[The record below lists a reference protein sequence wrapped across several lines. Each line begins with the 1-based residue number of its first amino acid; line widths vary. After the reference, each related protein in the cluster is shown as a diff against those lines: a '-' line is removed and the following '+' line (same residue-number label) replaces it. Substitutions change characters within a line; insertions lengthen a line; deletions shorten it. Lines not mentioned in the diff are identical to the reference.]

1 MTRFY
6 LFSPIVILLAF
17 TLLTATSCT
26 NTQDREAD
34 KVLNAADAVMFS
46 RPDSALQVLTD
57 LDTTGLSDSRIA
69 RYALLKTKASDKNYL
84 PLTNDSLILK
94 AVNHYSG
101 RGDSLETQALYY
113 YGSSM
118 FELNKIE
125 EALAYLNLA
134 YDHSRN
140 QKDYFYEALRAR
152 NLSDIYKNIG
162 VFKKQKEYA
171 LKAKQ
176 AFTNK
181 EKYSNDT
188 SSLKASTWMDIM
200 IELAE
205 INLNN
210 PENAI
215 KLCSKPD
222 SLWFKNDEYYRH
234 RTLINK
240 AYAYHLLKKYNEA
253 SSIYEYLLKDGY
265 KFRAYDWCCL
275 AHNYYNCGK
284 VSLANAALDSA
295 RININDNVDSLYYLS
310 IKSWKY
316 YFDKNYQSAFDT
328 NTILQKELS
337 TKSKQLIESNN
348 TTTLI
353 NSYKELSNQNIRKAK
368 NLKFRLIFFICISAV
383 LITLLILL
391 SVKYRNNKSNL
402 NELSNRIET
411 LLKECNELNNIA
423 SKANFNYELLNNN
436 INEYM
441 IKVIKNLDELC
452 ILWFNTPKTDKD
464 TSKLSRGMEK
474 IFDKLSSNS
483 TKDKLHLMLNLYC
496 KDILEEAESLKI
508 NFSQNNI
515 ILIKYLYAGVSL
527 ETIAVLMKK
536 ETTNAVRIDKTRLK
550 KMILNSTNDEKE
562 NFLRKIGIHL

>member
-6 LFSPIVILLAF
+6 LFSPIIILLAF

-26 NTQDREAD
+26 NAQDREAD

-46 RPDSALQVLTD
+46 RPDSALQILTD
-57 LDTTGLSDSRIA
+57 LDTTSLSDSRIA
-69 RYALLKTKASDKNYL
+69 RYALLMTKASDKNYL

-134 YDHSRN
+134 YDHSKN
-140 QKDYFYEALRAR
+140 QKDYFYEALSAR
-152 NLSDIYKNIG
+152 SLSDIYKNIG
-162 VFKKQKEYA
+162 VFEKQKEYA

-188 SSLKASTWMDIM
+188 SLLKASTWMNIM

-215 KLCSKPD
+215 ELCSKPD

-275 AHNYYNCGK
+275 AHNYYNCGR
-284 VSLANAALDSA
+284 VPLANAALDSA
-295 RININDNVDSLYYLS
+295 RVNINDNVDSLYYLS

-337 TKSKQLIESNN
+337 MKSKQLIESNN

-368 NLKFRLIFFICISAV
+368 NLKFRLIFFICSSAI

-391 SVKYRNNKSNL
+391 SIKYRNNKSNL
-402 NELSNRIET
+402 NELNLRIES
-411 LLKECNELNNIA
+411 LLNECNELNCIISEN
-423 SKANFNYELLNNN
+423 SLNYELLNNS
-436 INEYM
+436 IKEYVN
-441 IKVIKNLDELC
+441 KVIKSLDEIC
-452 ILWFNTPKTDKD
+452 TLWFNTPASDKD
-464 TSKLSRGMEK
+464 ITKLSRGMEK
-474 IFDKLSSNS
+474 IFNKLSSNS
-483 TKDKLHLMLNLYC
+483 SEDKLQLILDLYC
-496 KDILEEAESLKI
+496 KDILDEAVYLKI
-508 NFSQNNI
+508 DLSPNNI
-515 ILIKYLYAGVSL
+515 ILIKYLYVGFSL

-536 ETTNAVRIDKTRLK
+536 ETTNAIRIDKTRLK
-550 KMILNSTNDEKE
+550 KIIMSSTNDEKE
-562 NFLRKIGIHL
+562 KFLHKIGIN